1 MKSSERKYII
11 GVDGGGSGCRVAVA
25 DKFGAILGRSE
36 GKSANIATEFD
47 TAQENISEAISAA
60 YQAAGLP
67 HINASNDVAVL
78 GLAGANIGDGA
89 RKLERAMPF
98 SRTRVTDD
106 TETNLQG
113 ALGESDGC
121 IAVLGTGSFFA
132 GRHGGK
138 LTVVGGWGFQLGDD
152 ASGAA
157 LGKELLRRTILC
169 HDGFARH
176 SDLTHQIL
184 AEFNG
189 SPAGIVE
196 FALTAQPKDYGVFA
210 PRIVAAAEKNDA
222 TATELLAAAKSFV
235 QRALDLVG
243 LSQGDPLC
251 LLGGLGP
258 IYGAMLDPAYRAHIT
273 AAKGDAVA
281 GAVALARQQFAAD
294 LEASQ

>member
-1 MKSSERKYII
+1 MKPIQRKYII
-11 GVDGGGSGCRVAVA
+11 GVDGGGTGCRVAVA
-25 DKFGAILGRSE
+25 DKFGAVLGRSE

-47 TAQENISEAISAA
+47 TARKNISEAISAA
-60 YQAAGLP
+60 YQTAGIP
-67 HINASNDVAVL
+67 QINVSNDVAVL
-78 GLAGANIGDGA
+78 GIAGANIGDSA

-98 SRTRVTDD
+98 FRTRVTDD
-106 TETNLQG
+106 IETTLQG
-113 ALGESDGC
+113 ALGDSDGC

-169 HDGFARH
+169 HDGFAQH
-176 SDLTHQIL
+176 SDLTRQIL
-184 AEFNG
+184 VEFNG

-196 FALTAQPKDYGVFA
+196 FALTAQPKDYGGFA
-210 PRIVAAAEKNDA
+210 PRIVAAAKVNDA
-222 TATELLAAAKSFV
+222 TATEILAAAKSFI
-235 QRALDLVG
+235 QCALDRVG
-243 LSQGDPLC
+243 LSDGEPLC

-258 IYGAMLDPAYRAHIT
+258 IYGAMLNPAYRARIA

-281 GAVALARQQFAAD
+281 GAVALARQEFSAD
-294 LEASQ
+294 LEAGQ